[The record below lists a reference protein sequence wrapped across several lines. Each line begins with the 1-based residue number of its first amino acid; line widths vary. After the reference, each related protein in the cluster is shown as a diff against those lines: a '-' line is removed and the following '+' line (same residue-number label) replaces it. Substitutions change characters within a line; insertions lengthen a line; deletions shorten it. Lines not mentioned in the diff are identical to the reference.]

1 MTRATRPW
9 CAIAQYP
16 GLKRFIVGTVVL
28 PAKARHD
35 EIIDALTA
43 HALTLI
49 PPGFTIVEPRC
60 GALFFHEA
68 DP

>member
-16 GLKRFIVGTVVL
+16 GLKRFIIGTVVL
-28 PAKARHD
+28 PANARHD

-43 HALTLI
+43 HALTMLA
-49 PPGFTIVEPRC
+49 PGFDIIEPRC
-60 GALFFHEA
+60 GALFFHE
-68 DP
+68 DRE